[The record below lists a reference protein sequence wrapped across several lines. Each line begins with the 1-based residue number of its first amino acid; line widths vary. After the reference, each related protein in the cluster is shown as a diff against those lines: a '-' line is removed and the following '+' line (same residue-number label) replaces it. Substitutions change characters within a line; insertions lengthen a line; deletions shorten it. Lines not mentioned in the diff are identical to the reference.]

1 MARSAILQP
10 YGQHKPMALGWRI
23 LLITALLLVAAFYGL
38 LSAILP
44 MSLIMFPA
52 TPIFLVAAL
61 CLWLLPDIGGVYETF
76 YKRMLGPIVAIHIL
90 WPPYIA
96 LNLPGLPWISP
107 MRVLVAIL
115 TVTFLFNLASS
126 AEMRKLAKLTISH
139 VPEINKFF
147 WFFWF
152 LTAMTVVMSGDIAFS
167 FTKFL
172 NNQIFWTMM
181 FTLAAFVGRR
191 VGVIPNVMTIMFL
204 AVLPTAIMSIFEY

>member
-1 MARSAILQP
+1 
-10 YGQHKPMALGWRI
+10 MALGWRI

-115 TVTFLFNLASS
+115 TVTLLLNLESF
-126 AEMRKLAKLTISH
+126 AEMRRLAKFNIVK
-139 VPEINKFF
+139 VPEIHKLF
-147 WFFWF
+147 WFFWI
-152 LTAMTVVMSGDIAFS
+152 LTISTIVMSDYITFS
-167 FTKFL
+167 FTKFF
-172 NNQIFWTMM
+172 NNQVF
-181 FTLAAFVGRR
+181 
-191 VGVIPNVMTIMFL
+191 
-204 AVLPTAIMSIFEY
+204 